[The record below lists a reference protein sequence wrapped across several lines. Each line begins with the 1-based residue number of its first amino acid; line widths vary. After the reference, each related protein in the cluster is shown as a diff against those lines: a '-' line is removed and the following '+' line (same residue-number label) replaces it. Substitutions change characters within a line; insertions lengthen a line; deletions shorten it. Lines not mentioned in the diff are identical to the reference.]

1 VDEQLSKKVVISA
14 LKKSSKKQKRKGL
27 AHAISE
33 SQKRIYTQS
42 DTDQVT
48 SLERAF
54 TGSGMNEL
62 GEIVENSSSVPPSTP
77 VPEANIQGT
86 IHSQNA
92 QIPAPNNAA
101 TRGRGGSRGRGRRT
115 FVRQTGESD
124 PYDMSIAPLNIYENQ
139 VIPVGLHNLSKSFR
153 PNLSTIRVLSLGTKF
168 IPKWKF
174 EKRNNTFVFF
184 KDFLRR
190 MQNKIYFTEVKPGI
204 YKRDSKF
211 KLKNQFCHI

>member
-1 VDEQLSKKVVISA
+1 MDEQLPQKVVESA
-14 LKKSSKKQKRKGL
+14 LKKSSKKQKRKEL

-62 GEIVENSSSVPPSTP
+62 GEIIENSSSVPPSTTL
-77 VPEANIQGT
+77 PEANVQEA
-86 IHSQNA
+86 IHTQNA
-92 QIPAPNNAA
+92 QIPASYNDA
-101 TRGRGGSRGRGRRT
+101 TRGREGSRGRGRRT

-139 VIPVGLHNLSKSFR
+139 VITVGIHNFSKSFG
-153 PNLSTIRVLSLGTKF
+153 PNLSTIRVLS
-168 IPKWKF
+168 
-174 EKRNNTFVFF
+174 
-184 KDFLRR
+184 
-190 MQNKIYFTEVKPGI
+190 
-204 YKRDSKF
+204 S
-211 KLKNQFCHI
+211 

>member
-1 VDEQLSKKVVISA
+1 MNKQLPKKVVESA
-14 LKKSSKKQKRKGL
+14 LKKSSKNQKRKGL

-42 DTDQVT
+42 DTYQVT

-77 VPEANIQGT
+77 VPEANIHGT
-86 IHSQNA
+86 IHTQNA

-101 TRGRGGSRGRGRRT
+101 TRGREGSRGRGRRT

-168 IPKWKF
+168 ISKWKF
-174 EKRNNTFVFF
+174 KKRNEDLSISKIFYEECKIEFISRKLNQE
-184 KDFLRR
+184 FLK
-190 MQNKIYFTEVKPGI
+190 QT
-204 YKRDSKF
+204 
-211 KLKNQFCHI
+211 